1 MDKQEIMNNL
11 ELIFA
16 NMTEDE
22 KKEYMKKNDKA
33 KEIFLGLKLI
43 QIKYGKL
50 EEEKL
55 KNMPQKEREKFEKE
69 KAFDEKV
76 NSVIEEVYDKRTE
89 KFERQKDQGQ
99 DENIDEYVDLFSITK
114 LFTSLMLPVNFDVM
128 LLSKDS
134 CCLLL
139 KTLLYESSL

>member
-99 DENIDEYVDLFSITK
+99 DENIDEYVDLCNRAEK
-114 LFTSLMLPVNFDVM
+114 EAKARN
-128 LLSKDS
+128 
-134 CCLLL
+134 L
-139 KTLLYESSL
+139 KTMNFNQMNSSHNGGKFDE

>member
-1 MDKQEIMNNL
+1 MDKQEVMDNL
-11 ELIFA
+11 ELIFE

-22 KKEYMKKNDKA
+22 KKEYMKKDDKA

-43 QIKYGKL
+43 QIKYSKL

-55 KNMPQKEREKFEKE
+55 KNMPQKEREEFEKE

-76 NSVIEEVYDKRTE
+76 NSLIEDVYDKRTE

-99 DENIDEYVDLFSITK
+99 DENIDEYVDLCNKAEKEAKARNLKTMNFNQMN
-114 LFTSLMLPVNFDVM
+114 SLHNGGNFD
-128 LLSKDS
+128 
-134 CCLLL
+134 
-139 KTLLYESSL
+139 E

>member
-55 KNMPQKEREKFEKE
+55 KSMPQKEREKFEKE

-99 DENIDEYVDLFSITK
+99 DENIDEYVDLCNRAEK
-114 LFTSLMLPVNFDVM
+114 EAKARN
-128 LLSKDS
+128 
-134 CCLLL
+134 L
-139 KTLLYESSL
+139 KTMNFNQMNSSHNGGKFDE